1 MGRDVFGVKN
11 LVNKKYLQMNY
22 MCRNDKGKWQ
32 LVFFGDGGEGRKHLD
47 GSWNDGGPGGAA
59 RQR

>member
-47 GSWNDGGPGGAA
+47 GS
-59 RQR
+59 